1 MKAAY
6 LKPWPLNSG
15 ILLNNSRYALD
26 NKQVNDISL
35 KDLAKRSRYGG
46 IFYLLAFWAAV
57 FSSAEAR
64 EHLDIIGL
72 FSGCFILLQT
82 YRLVLFFKV
91 FSSHDIDYPSYFSR
105 YAFIYNSSA
114 IVWVCGSAWLFYI
127 NPIVDLPVTISMM
140 AAAGISIGG
149 ITVLAPA
156 YKIMRSYWL
165 LICLPLAAAAGV
177 FLNGPGNLIVVGL
190 ILGYG
195 LFILMTG
202 KQQNRAYW
210 QALNDNLKLSE
221 QAEELEK
228 AKIAAEL
235 AGQAKADFLSSM
247 SHEIRTPMNGVLG
260 MAQLLAMGDLNE
272 KQKQQVTVINNAGR
286 TLMHIINNILDYSK
300 INAEQLE
307 LEKIPFSPRNIVD
320 EVMLLLSPQFEKK
333 PISLTC
339 VIKDIPEL
347 VQGDP
352 FRLHQILYN
361 LVGNAFKFTDEGRI
375 SIEVSAK
382 QSDADQI
389 TILSFAI
396 RDSGIGISSEDQ
408 QQIFEQFYQ
417 VSHFNPNIRGTGLG
431 LSITKRLVELM
442 GGTISVESKVSVGST
457 FTIAIPFIQTVQ
469 AECKKSLKSRN
480 AGLELDSSANLHVLL
495 AEDNKVNQMICEQ
508 FFFKLGCSVDLVE
521 TGVMALEKF
530 NSSQQYDVIFMDCNM
545 PEMDGFST
553 TIAIRQIEKRKNLNQ
568 TPIIAL
574 TAHVE
579 EDIKRQCLDSG
590 MNAFISK
597 PFLFEDLESMVN
609 KVRAGMR
616 NEIVLKG
623 VSQKS

>member
-1 MKAAY
+1 M
-6 LKPWPLNSG
+6 
-15 ILLNNSRYALD
+15 NNSRYALGD
-26 NKQVNDISL
+26 KQVSEISL

-57 FSSAEAR
+57 FSSATAR
-64 EHLDIIGL
+64 EHLDTIGV
-72 FSGCFILLQT
+72 FSGCFMLLQI

-114 IVWVCGSAWLFYI
+114 IVWVSGSAWLFYI
-127 NPIVDLPVTISMM
+127 NPIVDLAVTINMM

-149 ITVLAPA
+149 ITVLAPS

-165 LICLPLAAAAGV
+165 LICLPFALSAGV
-177 FLNGPGNLIVVGL
+177 FLNEPGNLIVVGL

-247 SHEIRTPMNGVLG
+247 THELRTPMNGVLG

-272 KQKQQVTVINNAGR
+272 KQQQQVTVINNAGR

-307 LEKIPFSPRNIVD
+307 LEKVAFSPRKVVD

-333 PISLTC
+333 PITLTC
-339 VIKDIPEL
+339 AIDDIPEL
-347 VQGDP
+347 VQGDS

-361 LVGNAFKFTDEGRI
+361 LVGNAFKFTDEGTI
-375 SIEVSAK
+375 SIEVSSK
-382 QSDADQI
+382 QSDDDK
-389 TILSFAI
+389 TVILSFAI
-396 RDSGIGISSEDQ
+396 RDTGIGISSEEQ

-417 VSHFNPNIRGTGLG
+417 VNHFNPNIRGTGLG
-431 LSITKRLVELM
+431 LSITQRLVELM
-442 GGTISVESKVSVGST
+442 GGTISVESEVGVGST
-457 FTIAIPFIQTVQ
+457 FTIEIPFALTVPSVFK
-469 AECKKSLKSRN
+469 ESLESGSTLTKPD
-480 AGLELDSSANLHVLL
+480 LPTNLHVLL

-521 TGVMALEKF
+521 TGVMALERF
-530 NSSQQYDVIFMDCNM
+530 NGSQHYDVIFMDCNM

-553 TIAIRQIEKRKNLNQ
+553 TVAIRQIEKSKGLNQ

-597 PFLFEDLESMVN
+597 PFLFEDLESIVN

-616 NEIVLKG
+616 NEITLKE
-623 VSQKS
+623 VSKKS